1 MCPRARASGLFTS
14 RAAGGGGVDDRPAD
28 AGGPAP
34 MYFHVPST
42 RACILSPCVLFLYS
56 GSVYFSCAAVNAF
69 FFSLHVPVPC
79 TTRSCASR
87 GTPPLSPHPHSLRF
101 RATELP
107 VRSLGVAI
115 SLLPVCKVK
124 AWLAA
129 HGACG
134 SGRAVDRAG
143 CGSTTHPSI
152 RRRGCPTDASFAR
165 ARFFIAPS
173 RVRQGRTCHYR
184 IIVYFQ
190 QSDK

>member
-1 MCPRARASGLFTS
+1 MRPRARASGLFTS

-56 GSVYFSCAAVNAF
+56 GSVYFSCAAVNAC

-87 GTPPLSPHPHSLRF
+87 GTSPLSPPPHSLRF

-115 SLLPVCKVK
+115 SLLPVCKVE

-143 CGSTTHPSI
+143 WINYPSIHPSAWVPH
-152 RRRGCPTDASFAR
+152 RRIVRAR
-165 ARFFIAPS
+165 ALLHRAVAGAARP
-173 RVRQGRTCHYR
+173 
-184 IIVYFQ
+184 
-190 QSDK
+190 DLPL